1 MLYLQAQV
9 FSSAGNAKI
18 VFVFQIGLYII
29 VKLLRKNTHTN
40 NGRHRAALQAW
51 SHSCGLSEH
60 PQFIPSKP
68 RPCSSF
74 AAFIFH
80 WLVAWPNSLFV
91 LLCGKHAPRCH
102 ALEPRFPAHEKAEQI
117 KERNEQDVVSLH
129 ENTHP
134 VNLEKGSEER
144 IKKPQWAWG

>member
-1 MLYLQAQV
+1 MLCLQGLFFPVGSAKLV
-9 FSSAGNAKI
+9 FL
-18 VFVFQIGLYII
+18 FQIGLYII
-29 VKLLRKNTHTN
+29 VKLLRTNTHTN
-40 NGRHRAALQAW
+40 NGQHSTALQAE

-60 PQFIPSKP
+60 PHFIPSTP

-74 AAFIFH
+74 AAFMFH

-91 LLCGKHAPRCH
+91 LLCGKYAPRCH
-102 ALEPRFPAHEKAEQI
+102 ALGPRFPAYEKAEQI
-117 KERNEQDVVSLH
+117 KERNEQDVVRLH
-129 ENTHP
+129 ENTHS